1 MKYYQKLSKGVIRI
15 VYKSGNVVHVFR
27 LGTGSNN
34 KIAPLDLEIVQTYHF
49 SKAQFELANSGTKFS
64 MSDFFKLD
72 GAVCFDCPFAVSAGA
87 KLSAC
92 YTHKMNQYSGFLS
105 SVRSIGKGLQWDEIP
120 EFSAE
125 IANKIT
131 ELSKGKYVRFGTYG
145 EPSLIPL
152 DLVSSI
158 CLVAKN
164 WTGYTHQWGKKS
176 EYSPFFMASCHS
188 EGQAKYAES
197 KGWRSFIAAKE
208 AIEGTVNCPASA
220 EAGFKSTCSKCG
232 LCSGTNGKGR
242 KHIYIIEH

>member
-1 MKYYQKLSKGVIRI
+1 
-15 VYKSGNVVHVFR
+15 
-27 LGTGSNN
+27 LGKTLNE
-34 KIAPLDLEIVQTYHF
+34 KIAPKTELIVQTYHF
-49 SKAQFELANSGTKFS
+49 SKAQFELANSGQKFS

-72 GAVCFDCPFAVSAGA
+72 GAVCFDCPFAVSNGA

-105 SVRSIGKGLQWDEIP
+105 SVRSIGKGLEWDEIP
-120 EFSAE
+120 EFSSE
-125 IANKIT
+125 IANKIS
-131 ELSKGKYVRFGTYG
+131 EISKGKYIRFGTYG
-145 EPSLIPL
+145 EPSLIPV

-164 WTGYTHQWGKKS
+164 WTGYTHQWAKKS
-176 EYSPFFMASCHS
+176 EYSPYFMASCHS

-208 AIEGTVNCPASA
+208 AIQGTVNCPASA

-232 LCSGTNGKGR
+232 LCSGTNGKG
-242 KHIYIIEH
+242 KKNVYILEH

>member
-1 MKYYQKLSKGVIRI
+1 MKYFQKLSKGVIRI

-27 LGTGSNN
+27 LGTGSNK

-64 MSDFFKLD
+64 MSDFFALD

-105 SVRSIGKGLQWDEIP
+105 SVRSIRTFLEWDEIP
-120 EFSAE
+120 EFSSE

-131 ELSKGKYVRFGTYG
+131 EISKGKYIRFGTYG
-145 EPSLIPL
+145 EPSLIPV

-164 WTGYTHQWGKKS
+164 WTGYK
-176 EYSPFFMASCHS
+176 
-188 EGQAKYAES
+188 GQKNPNR
-197 KGWRSFIAAKE
+197 KG
-208 AIEGTVNCPASA
+208 
-220 EAGFKSTCSKCG
+220 STRGHKCG
-232 LCSGTNGKGR
+232 RTLGTYVNSIKR
-242 KHIYIIEH
+242 